1 MHWTPARKLAAP
13 RLRAFPHRQERTRPW
28 GRLVTIRARN
38 VARDSFKCCPLLG
51 FTAERQA

>member
-38 VARDSFKCCPLLG
+38 VARDSSKCCPLLG